1 MTDYG
6 GRWMIIDMHVHSDVS
21 DDGMASVETYMKWIT
36 KLRRNY
42 RIDGIV
48 FTEHRLFNSDADYE
62 ALARQ
67 YDILIFKG
75 TEADTDCGHVLC
87 YGMNEKIVQDF
98 DLKNVHL
105 SGRELIN
112 AMEDSGGI
120 GIPAH
125 PGRRHIGLVEHLDKG
140 YDIGPSLRAAEQLNG
155 GSSKQENARAQQL
168 VTDRQ
173 LFGIGGSDA
182 HFVSAVGKFMTEFK
196 RPVRTMQDL
205 VEQLYSG
212 DYRPITLEEVRIQS

>member
-1 MTDYG
+1 
-6 GRWMIIDMHVHSDVS
+6 MIIDMHVHSDVS
-21 DDGMASVETYMKWIT
+21 DDGMASVETYMKWMA

-48 FTEHRLFNSDADYE
+48 FTEHRLFNREADYE
-62 ALARQ
+62 ALARE

-87 YGMNEKIVQDF
+87 YGMNDTIVREF

-105 SGRELIN
+105 SGRELIQ
-112 AMEDSGGI
+112 AMEETGGI

-125 PGRRHIGLVEHLDKG
+125 PGRRHIGLVEHLENG
-140 YDIGPSLRAAEQLNG
+140 YDIGRQLRAAEQLNG
-155 GSSKQENARAQQL
+155 GSSRQENARAQQL
-168 VTDRQ
+168 VEDRK

-182 HFVSAVGKFMTEFK
+182 HFVSAVGKFMTEFS
-196 RPVRTMQDL
+196 RPLRTVQDL
-205 VEQLYSG
+205 VEHLFSG
-212 DYRPITLEEVRIQS
+212 EYRPITLEEARLKG

>member
-1 MTDYG
+1 
-6 GRWMIIDMHVHSDVS
+6 MIIDMHVHSDVS
-21 DDGMASVETYMKWIT
+21 DDGMASVETYMKWLA

-48 FTEHRLFNSDADYE
+48 FTEHRLFNSEADYE
-62 ALARQ
+62 ALSRQ
-67 YDILIFKG
+67 YDMLIFKG

-87 YGMNEKIVQDF
+87 YGMNERVVRHF

-105 SGRELIN
+105 SGRDLID

-125 PGRRHIGLVEHLDKG
+125 PGRRHIGLVEHLENG
-140 YDIGPSLRAAEQLNG
+140 YDIGAALRAAEQLNG
-155 GSSKQENARAQQL
+155 GSSTQENARAQQL
-168 VTDRQ
+168 VSERQ

-196 RPVRTMQDL
+196 RPVRSMQEL

-212 DYRPITLEEVRIQS
+212 DYRPVTLEEARLQS

>member
-1 MTDYG
+1 
-6 GRWMIIDMHVHSDVS
+6 MIIDMHVHSDVS
-21 DDGMASVETYMKWIT
+21 DDGMASVETYMKWIA

-62 ALARQ
+62 DLARE
-67 YDILIFKG
+67 YGMLIFKG

-87 YGMNEKIVQDF
+87 YGMNEKILSQF

-105 SGRELIN
+105 SGRDLIS
-112 AMEDSGGI
+112 AMEDAGGI

-125 PGRRHIGLVEHLDKG
+125 PGRRHIGLVEHLEQG
-140 YDIGPSLRAAEQLNG
+140 YDIGTSLRAAEQLNG

-168 VTDRQ
+168 VADRQ

-182 HFVSAVGKFMTEFK
+182 HYVSAVGKFMTDFK
-196 RPVRTMQDL
+196 HPIRTVQDL
-205 VEQLYSG
+205 VQHLYSG
-212 DYRPITLEEVRIQS
+212 EYRPITLEDARIQA

>member
-1 MTDYG
+1 MAGNG

-21 DDGMASVETYMKWIT
+21 DDGMASVETYMKWLM

-62 ALARQ
+62 ALARE
-67 YDILIFKG
+67 YDLLVFKG

-87 YGMNEKIVQDF
+87 YGMNAKILRQFDF
-98 DLKNVHL
+98 KNVHL
-105 SGRELIN
+105 SGRDLID
-112 AMEDSGGI
+112 ALQDTGGI

-125 PGRRHIGLVEHLDKG
+125 PGRRYIGLVEHLEKG
-140 YDIGPSLRAAEQLNG
+140 YDIGHALRAAEQLNG
-155 GSSKQENARAQQL
+155 GSSQQENARAQQL
-168 VTDRQ
+168 VAERQ

-182 HFVSAVGKFMTEFK
+182 HFVSAVGKFMTDFK
-196 RPVRTMQDL
+196 RPIRTMQDL
-205 VEQLYSG
+205 VEHLHSG
-212 DYRPITLEEVRIQS
+212 DYRPITLEDARIQA